1 MMRLAI
7 ACTAAIAIV
16 TPPTP
21 VVAQTIA
28 VFTKSQGNPVAR
40 SIRIGAETAARAEK
54 MLVFNFIPTS
64 ADNVAQQTALTE
76 EALRSKPDAIVFTPT
91 DVKALVPMV
100 TKFTAAGIP
109 VINVNDRLA
118 GGNANAFVGSDDL
131 AIARATARTLLKA
144 MNGAGT
150 VVILEGSPKLTS
162 SVLRVRGFN
171 EALKEF
177 PKVRLLAS
185 QNGNYARKPAADAMN
200 ALIRKF
206 PQIDGVLA
214 ANDPMALGA
223 LDALGPH
230 KRTALVVGINA
241 SRDAAELIKSGAMVA
256 SGDYNGFI
264 EGCVAAQLAIRA
276 LRKQPLPK
284 EAILRTTVV
293 DKSNVEPYMLPVE
306 KRTCP
311 TVEAAIAS

>member
-64 ADNVAQQTALTE
+64 ADNVAQQTALAE

-100 TKFTAAGIP
+100 TKFIAAGIP

-144 MNGAGT
+144 MNGTGT

-177 PKVRLLAS
+177 PKIRLLAS

-230 KRTALVVGINA
+230 KRTARVVGINA